1 MRDTRGVTR
10 GREGKIERSVRGE
23 EKGVYAI
30 YQEGTCKKG
39 RTQKGRKVER
49 KGEPR
54 AVPRHSSAGSAKR
67 DGRIGRGPQQES
79 TRRVRSERN
88 LGVRDGE
95 RREERGD
102 GSRNPSW

>member
-1 MRDTRGVTR
+1 M
-10 GREGKIERSVRGE
+10 KRSVRGE

-54 AVPRHSSAGSAKR
+54 AIPRHSSAGSAKR
-67 DGRIGRGPQQES
+67 DGRNWKGAATGIDETGEEREKLGGEGWREERG
-79 TRRVRSERN
+79 
-88 LGVRDGE
+88 
-95 RREERGD
+95 ERGD